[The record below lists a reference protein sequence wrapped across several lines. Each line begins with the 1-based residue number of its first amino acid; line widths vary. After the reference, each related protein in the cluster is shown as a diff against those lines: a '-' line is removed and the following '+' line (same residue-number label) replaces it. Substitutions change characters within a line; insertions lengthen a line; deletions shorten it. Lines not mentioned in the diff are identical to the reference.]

1 MRRQGCEQPV
11 CKQDV
16 QQAAFVHQD
25 QVAVDG
31 VIGISTEGSVRTVEF
46 EETRH
51 ADGDASHGFR
61 QTVGGVSR
69 RRAEPNLH
77 AFCVQDRKDR
87 LQDRGLPHSGTA
99 REDRHLGRERGDDG
113 VSLRSRQCLDWSLTF
128 EYEDEDRK
136 TKKHTFRLN
145 KGFHP
150 KAVSHF
156 NFFEWLPWEYAQAEI
171 KAD

>member
-1 MRRQGCEQPV
+1 M

-69 RRAEPNLH
+69 QRAEPNLH

-136 TKKHTFRLN
+136 TKKHTFLLN

-156 NFFEWLPWEYAQAEI
+156 NFFEWLP
-171 KAD
+171 